1 MFTRFLKRTL
11 PGTAL
16 GLFAA
21 VLLSAGLL
29 SADAASAKE
38 LRILAWQGYAD
49 DDWVKEFEQQTGA
62 DVKVVFIGTDDEIWA
77 KIKGSEGQDFD
88 LFAVNTAQLQR
99 YIDAGLT
106 TEYDLSKVP
115 NQQQTLPR
123 FRDLTKVQGVMRD
136 GKVYAIPFAF
146 DCIGIIYDT
155 DKVNPAPTTM
165 DVLWDPKYKGKV
177 LAYDNGEHN
186 FSFTA
191 LTLGIQDPFHLSA
204 DQMAQVK
211 KKLIDLKHNVLSF
224 YTTADEALQIYKN
237 NDVAL
242 IWANYGQQQ
251 LKQMKDAGAHVAYIN
266 PKEGALSWLD
276 TWAITKGVRDKDLA
290 EQWVNFVLQK
300 KIGQMLSDRN
310 GFGNTVVPYPSAGE
324 NDKLV
329 YLQLV
334 EDPTKRADEWNE
346 IKAAP

>member
-1 MFTRFLKRTL
+1 MLKMLRRRSIPAIAFAL
-11 PGTAL
+11 AAL
-16 GLFAA
+16 GALW
-21 VLLSAGLL
+21 
-29 SADAASAKE
+29 ASPAPAKD

-62 DVKVVFIGTDDEIWA
+62 KVNVVFIGTDDEIWA
-77 KIKGSEGQDFD
+77 KIKGSEGKDFD

-106 TEYDLSKVP
+106 TPYDLDKVP
-115 NQQQTLPR
+115 NQKETLPR
-123 FRDLTKVQGVMRD
+123 FRDLTKVSGVMRD

-146 DCIGIIYDT
+146 DSIGLIYDT
-155 DKVNPAPTTM
+155 DKVM
-165 DVLWDPKYKGKV
+165 
-177 LAYDNGEHN
+177 AYDNGEHN

-191 LTLGIQDPFHLSA
+191 LTLGIENPFHLSA
-204 DQMAQVK
+204 DQLQKVK
-211 KKLIDLKHNVLSF
+211 EKLIELKRNVLSF

-251 LKQMKDAGAHVAYIN
+251 MKAMKDAGAHVAYIN
-266 PKEGALSWLD
+266 PKEGALAWLD
-276 TWAITKGVRDKDLA
+276 TWAMTTGVRDKDLA
-290 EQWVNFVLQK
+290 EAWVNFVLQK
-300 KIGQMLSDRN
+300 KIGQQLSGRE
-310 GFGNTVVPYPSAGE
+310 GFGNTVVPYASAGE

-334 EDPTKRADEWNE
+334 EDPTKRSDLWNE
-346 IKAAP
+346 IKATP